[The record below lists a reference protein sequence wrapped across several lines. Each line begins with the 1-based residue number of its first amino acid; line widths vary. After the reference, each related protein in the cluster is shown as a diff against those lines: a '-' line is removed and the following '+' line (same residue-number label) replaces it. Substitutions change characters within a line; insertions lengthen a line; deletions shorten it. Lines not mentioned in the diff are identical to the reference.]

1 MGHQKRIRD
10 EKRRHKILVGILC
23 LLTLGMWAASGT
35 PEKKLPKQDDP
46 DKVYLVNS
54 DELTFDKE
62 QSADYRVLRGNVVF
76 RKDSMY
82 MYCDSAYFY
91 EKETHSMHLVMF
103 AWSRAIL
110 CLFMEMCYII
120 VEMSR

>member
-91 EKETHSMHLVMF
+91 
-103 AWSRAIL
+103 
-110 CLFMEMCYII
+110 
-120 VEMSR
+120 

>member
-91 EKETHSMHLVMF
+91 EKTTHSMHLVMF

>member
-1 MGHQKRIRD
+1 MGHQKRIKD
-10 EKRRHKILVGILC
+10 EKGRHKILVGILC

-76 RKDSMY
+76 RKETVGI
-82 MYCDSAYFY
+82 
-91 EKETHSMHLVMF
+91 EKRTACHFSQKKSGICIPEL
-103 AWSRAIL
+103 
-110 CLFMEMCYII
+110 
-120 VEMSR
+120 

>member
-23 LLTLGMWAASGT
+23 LLTLVCGRHRA
-35 PEKKLPKQDDP
+35 LPKKNFLNRTIP
-46 DKVYLVNS
+46 IKCTLVNS

-91 EKETHSMHLVMF
+91 EKDN
-103 AWSRAIL
+103 
-110 CLFMEMCYII
+110 
-120 VEMSR
+120 

>member
-1 MGHQKRIRD
+1 
-10 EKRRHKILVGILC
+10 
-23 LLTLGMWAASGT
+23 MWAASGT

-91 EKETHSMHLVMF
+91 EKDNSLDAFSNVRMEQGDT
-103 AWSRAIL
+103 
-110 CLFMEMCYII
+110 LFI
-120 VEMSR
+120 

>member
-10 EKRRHKILVGILC
+10 EREGIKYWLVFYAC
-23 LLTLGMWAASGT
+23 LLWYVGGIGHSR
-35 PEKKLPKQDDP
+35 KKLPKQDDP

-82 MYCDSAYFY
+82 MYCDSAYF
-91 EKETHSMHLVMF
+91 L
-103 AWSRAIL
+103 
-110 CLFMEMCYII
+110 
-120 VEMSR
+120 